1 MRGRGCGELRGS
13 LRGNAGGLRG
23 NAGDCGEM
31 RGGLRGL
38 RGIAGIARYRRL
50 LQTPLCLAHKNV
62 LTSPHVIVLTIGR
75 RGASSRPL
83 RNPVAS
89 RL

>member
-13 LRGNAGGLRG
+13 LRGNA
-23 NAGDCGEM
+23 
-31 RGGLRGL
+31 GGLRGL